1 MRDGLFRHKY
11 NKPFVVVEGGDLA
24 SEVLQ
29 LYSKKQTRSVLLSIH
44 SAT

>member
-24 SEVLQ
+24 IVVKQ
-29 LYSKKQTRSVLLSIH
+29 L
-44 SAT
+44 